1 MQASPPV
8 LRRGF
13 ALPMV
18 YRLNPLIETV
28 AAAPIA
34 EAQSWVRGRLFP
46 ADRPLL
52 DCAQAVPSYPP
63 AEELTRHLAEAV
75 QRPQIA
81 FYTDILGREDLRAA
95 LAAHLSAAYRG
106 TVSADQIGITAG
118 CNQAFCLAAA
128 SLAGAG
134 EEIILPLP
142 YYFNYQMWL
151 EMLGVS
157 VVPLPV
163 GEEDALPDPDA
174 AARLMT
180 ARTRALV
187 LISPNNPTGAT
198 YPAELIGAFYELARR
213 HRIALL
219 LDETYKDFRAEEGP
233 AHRLFQDPDWSDTL
247 VQLYSFSKAYS
258 LTGYRVGALAAG
270 APLIEAV
277 AKAMDCVAIC
287 APNVGQEAALF
298 GIERLDDWRETK
310 RRMMLG
316 RLEALR
322 SAFQA
327 NALRYRLISA
337 GAFFA
342 WVRHP
347 FVGEPAAA
355 VARRL
360 ADRQNLLCLP
370 GTIFGPGQEGALRL
384 AFANLPADSMAEV
397 AARLIESQDGLS

>member
-1 MQASPPV
+1 MA
-8 LRRGF
+8 
-13 ALPMV
+13 
-18 YRLNPLIETV
+18 YRLNPLVETV

-34 EAQSWVRGRLFP
+34 EAQGWVRGRRFP

-75 QRPQIA
+75 QRPETA

-95 LAAHLSAAYRG
+95 LAAHLSIAYEG
-106 TVSADQIGITAG
+106 AVSADQIGITAG
-118 CNQAFCLAAA
+118 CNQAFCLAAT
-128 SLAGAG
+128 SIAGAG
-134 EEIILPLP
+134 EEVILPLP

-157 VVPLPV
+157 VVPLAV
-163 GEEDALPDPDA
+163 GEDDALPDPDA
-174 AARLMT
+174 AARLIT
-180 ARTRALV
+180 SGTRAIG

-198 YPAELIGAFYELARR
+198 YPAELIEAFYRLAQR
-213 HRIALL
+213 HGIALV
-219 LDETYKDFRAEEGP
+219 LDETYKDFRLDRGP
-233 AHRLFQDPDWSDTL
+233 AHRLFQDPDWPGTL

-270 APLIEAV
+270 KPLLEAL

-287 APNVGQEAALF
+287 APNIGQEAALF
-298 GIERLDDWRETK
+298 GIEHLAEWREAK
-310 RRMMLG
+310 RRLMLG
-316 RLEALR
+316 RLDALR

-347 FVGEPAAA
+347 FVGEPAAT

-370 GTIFGPGQEGALRL
+370 GTIFGPGQEGVLRL
-384 AFANLPADSMAEV
+384 AFANLPAEAMAEV
-397 AARLIESQDGLS
+397 VGRLMASQDDLHD